1 MAEMA
6 GKHST
11 TTVWNYNIVNF
22 FDEGRPFKIW
32 LQIPLPKDF

>member
-6 GKHST
+6 GNRTMKT
-11 TTVWNYNIVNF
+11 IWNYNIVNF
-22 FDEGRPFKIW
+22 FDEGRPFKIL